1 LILCEDLLVFKF
13 PKTALTLQVEDMSA
27 WITNESTIAALGGGY
42 VSTEG
47 TILSEL
53 WNAAVERREIRRY
66 RGGWANLDRVLQSLL
81 GGAFTD
87 PSLTAEQMM
96 ERVRGKLRERH
107 IPGLLANAIVKDILS
122 LGRWAKR

>member
-1 LILCEDLLVFKF
+1 MFR
-13 PKTALTLQVEDMSA
+13 PKGPYCQSCGMPLSRDEK
-27 WITNESTIAALGGGY
+27 GGGTEADGRT
-42 VSTEG
+42 STEYC
-47 TILSEL
+47 SHC
-53 WNAAVERREIRRY
+53 Y
-66 RGGWANLDRVLQSLL
+66 L

-107 IPGLLANAIVKDILS
+107 IPGLLANVIVKDIPS